1 MDTKKT
7 GKKQSVIAS
16 TIDEYLAALPQD
28 VKTELQRIRTTISS
42 TVPGVKERIAYH
54 VCVFSAKKDL
64 VGFASQKNYC
74 SFYTMSPHLVKS
86 MEEDLQDYQVS
97 GTTIHFTPQEPLPES
112 LIKKIVRARLLE
124 ISEKK

>member
-1 MDTKKT
+1 MR
-7 GKKQSVIAS
+7 S
-16 TIDEYLAALPQD
+16 
-28 VKTELQRIRTTISS
+28 ELQRIRTIISS
-42 TVPGVKERIAYH
+42 TIPEVKERIAYH

-86 MEEDLQDYQVS
+86 MKEDLQDYQVS
-97 GTTIHFTPQEPLPES
+97 GATIHFTPQEPLPDS
-112 LIKKIVRARLLE
+112 LIEKIVRARFLE